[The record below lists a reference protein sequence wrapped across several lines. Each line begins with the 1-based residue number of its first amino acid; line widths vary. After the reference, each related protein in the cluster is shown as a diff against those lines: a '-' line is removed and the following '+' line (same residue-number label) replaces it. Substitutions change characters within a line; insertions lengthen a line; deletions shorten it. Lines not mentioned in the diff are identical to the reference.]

1 MAERSASRAALLAL
15 RRDRRVIEEGHR
27 FLDERRVALAHELL
41 RRARVHL
48 EHQAAFLAR
57 HERARIALGN
67 AVGRHGLEGLQ
78 VQPAAALSGVALQR
92 EATPF
97 LGVDLVDAVRLP
109 LAATPDAAAVLRTSE
124 SALCARAFAA
134 LAEDAAALAGE
145 VASLMRLMAE
155 YRRTERRV
163 RAIENIVLPEA
174 RADERRFEAALE
186 ELDQEEVM
194 RSRLFATGE
203 LGTGG

>member
-15 RRDRRVIEEGHR
+15 RRDRHVIEEGHR

-41 RRARVHL
+41 RRARAYAAHRAAL
-48 EHQAAFLAR
+48 LRRQQAAAGALA
-57 HERARIALGN
+57 E

-78 VQPAAALSGVALQR
+78 AYPPWRLAPSRPAV
-92 EATPF
+92 EAGPF
-97 LGVDLVDAVRLP
+97 LGLRLVDRVQVAL
-109 LAATPDAAAVLRTSE
+109 DAARDPAAPWPTSE
-124 SALCARAFAA
+124 AARCAQAHRE
-134 LAEDAAALAGE
+134 LAQDAAALAGE
-145 VASLMRLMAE
+145 VASLVRLMAE

-174 RADERRFEAALE
+174 RADERRFEGALE

-194 RSRLFATGE
+194 RTRLFAQGR
-203 LGTGG
+203 